1 VATTLRS
8 SPHYR
13 WQFRWS
19 RSPDPLTRCPR
30 VVGTLLAAIG
40 LGLLAVPTVAVSQG
54 TQQQAPPSAAA
65 SAGAAPSSDT
75 APSLETAKHHFF
87 NAHFETAVEVTRVL
101 EVAHPDDLAIH
112 EMRSSA
118 LLFQLKRLLEPR
130 GRKVPLNEC
139 PTCPALIEE
148 FTDDFHHARAL
159 AHTKVAAA
167 PDDVDAKFFLGK
179 LNLNYIWLQL
189 GPLGKKTGW
198 KEYWEGRRSLDEVL
212 AARPDHVRAR
222 IGRAWIDYIVD
233 TRMPWGTE
241 WMLGGGD
248 RKRALRVVRE
258 AAASEQAE
266 YYAHVEAEF
275 ALWEMLVKER
285 NIPGATEVA
294 RRLANDFPDN
304 KDIATFLESQ
314 RATSKQD

>member
-1 VATTLRS
+1 MCAGA
-8 SPHYR
+8 
-13 WQFRWS
+13 
-19 RSPDPLTRCPR
+19 C
-30 VVGTLLAAIG
+30 
-40 LGLLAVPTVAVSQG
+40 AVFLS
-54 TQQQAPPSAAA
+54 
-65 SAGAAPSSDT
+65 AAPSGAGQETPAPQAAPTLPATPESSDGSPDS
-75 APSLETAKHHFF
+75 ADAVSLDLAKHHFY
-87 NAHFETAVEVTRVL
+87 NARFETSVDVTRLL
-101 EVAHPDDLAIH
+101 ETNQPDDLAIH

-130 GRKVPLNEC
+130 GKKVPLKEC
-139 PTCPALIEE
+139 ASCPALIAK
-148 FTDDFHHARAL
+148 FAADFQHARTL
-159 AHTKVAAA
+159 ARARVAAA
-167 PDDVDAKFFLGK
+167 PDDVEARFFLGK

-198 KEYWEGRRSLDEVL
+198 NEYWEGRRSLDEVL

-258 AAASEQAE
+258 AAASEQVE

-275 ALWEMLVKER
+275 ALWEMLIKER
-285 NIPGATEVA
+285 DLVSATDVA
-294 RRLANDFPDN
+294 RRLSRDFPDN
-304 KDIATFLESQ
+304 RDIAAFLET
-314 RATSKQD
+314 RATETRRD